1 MKTLLALVIACLV
14 WIPAVGSHNA
24 DSEKAGVYFLQSALT
39 LLDHSVEID
48 GKYGEET
55 TKALRSFQRSVSVP
69 ESGVLDWAT
78 YRMLFIEL
86 KKRGPPTLPRKPS
99 KGELEK

>member
-1 MKTLLALVIACLV
+1 MKTLLALVIAGLV

-24 DSEKAGVYFLQSALT
+24 DSEKAGVYFLQSALI
-39 LLDHSVEID
+39 LLGHSVEID
-48 GKYGEET
+48 AKYGEQT
-55 TKALRSFQRSVSVP
+55 QKALLSFQRSVSVP

-86 KKRGPPTLPRKPS
+86 KKRGPPTLQKKNPS
-99 KGELEK
+99 KE